1 MLHIGGHRN
10 TEGVDCF
17 FYLIPQM
24 APYYLDGPKGT
35 YLTMHFSSL
44 LLKVGDRERNLF
56 LDCLEM
62 KSSCVHEILVERLF
76 SFEI

>member
-10 TEGVDCF
+10 TAGIDCF
-17 FYLIPQM
+17 FCLITQIPAHYLN
-24 APYYLDGPKGT
+24 GPKRT
-35 YLTMHFSSL
+35 NLTMDISRLF
-44 LLKVGDRERNLF
+44 LKVGDRERKLF